1 MQRMA
6 QSPLKARDL
15 LPLVRRLS
23 HAEQLRLVELALH
36 AAASNG
42 DDAEVYRAA
51 PPRDDEFSSDDD
63 PLAWEAD
70 GWEEFSAPR

>member
-1 MQRMA
+1 MA
-6 QSPLKARDL
+6 RSPLKAHDL
-15 LPLVRRLS
+15 LPLVQRLS
-23 HAEQLRLVELALH
+23 HEEQLRLVKLALR

-42 DDAEVYRAA
+42 NDAAA
-51 PPRDDEFSSDDD
+51 YGAVPPRDDEFSSDDE